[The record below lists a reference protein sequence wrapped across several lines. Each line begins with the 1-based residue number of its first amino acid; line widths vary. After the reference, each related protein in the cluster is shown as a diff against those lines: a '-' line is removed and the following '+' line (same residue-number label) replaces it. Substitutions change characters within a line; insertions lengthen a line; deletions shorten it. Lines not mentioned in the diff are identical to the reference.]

1 MINIVIT
8 EAQFKKLLRS
18 AILKEAVRIA
28 NPEQNRIF
36 NAAVEELKDYILRY
50 REAPSQERQNFYYKR
65 GYDYKYS
72 FESLFRV
79 AKSLNSNQSLDFA
92 KKVAARALRE
102 LDDENKLHD
111 FRK

>member
-8 EAQFKKLLRS
+8 EAQLRKLLRS

-36 NAAVEELKDYILRY
+36 NAAVEELKDYILRH

-65 GYDYKYS
+65 GFDYKYS

-79 AKSLNSNQSLDFA
+79 VKDMYNEQSVEFA
-92 KKVAARALRE
+92 KKVTARALRE
-102 LDDENKLHD
+102 LDEENKLHD